1 MSRKD
6 QKKGRLN
13 ECHSCERLA
22 LFVGDE
28 LPANIFTQCRDI
40 GQIMALQM
48 GARVVGNSDISED

>member
-13 ECHSCERLA
+13 NVIRVRLA